1 MPEQVL
7 AQPLHWQTDRYN
19 HLAFVL
25 LYRSLLAVTVIGF
38 AGAPTLHVNVV
49 PAPDAV
55 NSELPQ
61 LSITETEGADGTD
74 FGAAVA
80 LADGPVQP
88 FSVCVTV

>member
-1 MPEQVL
+1 
-7 AQPLHWQTDRYN
+7 
-19 HLAFVL
+19 
-25 LYRSLLAVTVIGF
+25 
-38 AGAPTLHVNVV
+38 VNVV